1 MRTIG
6 TIAFFVLR
14 LVCYV
19 ALAIVVCGI
28 GAMVLVSMLDVC
40 PTLHEGGISC
50 NEPVYQHLAEFGMTV
65 LLLTVFTGFP
75 ALLAIGGIIFLA
87 RDIAHWRRR
96 RRQPAMASEN
106 KTAETSIQPAA
117 IETAEPSMLGR
128 FARTALKVL
137 LVLMAISFVGRILFG
152 LLDGL

>member
-1 MRTIG
+1 MKTIG

-28 GAMVLVSMLDVC
+28 GAMVFVSMLDVC

-50 NEPVYQHLAEFGMTV
+50 NAPVYQHLAEFGMAV

-75 ALLAIGGIIFLA
+75 AFLAIGGVVFLA

-96 RRQPAMASEN
+96 RQQPAMASDTVTVE
-106 KTAETSIQPAA
+106 SMMQPAA
-117 IETAEPSMLGR
+117 IESAEPSTLGR
-128 FARTALKVL
+128 VAKTALKVL
-137 LVLMAISFVGRILFG
+137 LVLMAISLVGGVIFG

>member
-1 MRTIG
+1 MKTIG
-6 TIAFFVLR
+6 ILAFFVLR

-40 PTLHEGGISC
+40 PTLHEGGINC
-50 NEPVYQHLAEFGMTV
+50 NAPFYQHIAEFGMTV

-75 ALLAIGGIIFLA
+75 ALLAIGGIVFLA

-96 RRQPAMASEN
+96 RRQSGLTSETT
-106 KTAETSIQPAA
+106 TAESATRPEMV
-117 IETAEPSMLGR
+117 ETVEPSTLSR
-128 FARTALKVL
+128 IARTVLKVL
-137 LVLMAISFVGRILFG
+137 LVLIAISFVGGILFG
-152 LLDGL
+152 LMDGL

>member
-1 MRTIG
+1 MKMIG
-6 TIAFFVLR
+6 TIALFVLR

-28 GAMVLVSMLDVC
+28 GAMVFVSMLDVC

-50 NEPVYQHLAEFGMTV
+50 NAPVYQHLAEFGMTV

-75 ALLAIGGIIFLA
+75 ALLAIGGIVFLA

-96 RRQPAMASEN
+96 RRQPAMASQDM
-106 KTAETSIQPAA
+106 TADSLIQPAA
-117 IETAEPSMLGR
+117 IEAAEPSTLGR
-128 FARTALKVL
+128 IARAAFKVL
-137 LVLMAISFVGRILFG
+137 LVLMAISFAGGVLFG